1 MNKKITIIAA
11 IIIILIAAAFF
22 SAYLINRKS
31 VGKVNDFEQCAKL
44 GFSIMESYPRQC
56 RAGDKTFVEDT
67 NANKPANNNTNIAS
81 PECKIAGCSGQL
93 CVDKNAED
101 IITTCE
107 YRQEYACYKNARC
120 EKQSDGQCSWTQT
133 AELSKC
139 ISQFKI

>member
-11 IIIILIAAAFF
+11 IIIILVAAAFF

-44 GFSIMESYPRQC
+44 GFPVMESYPRQC
-56 RAGDKTFVEDT
+56 RAGDKIFVEDT
-67 NANKPANNNTNIAS
+67 SANKPANNKKNIAS

-107 YRQEYACYKNARC
+107 YRPEYACYKTARC
-120 EKQSDGQCSWTQT
+120 ERQSGGNCGWTQT
-133 AELSKC
+133 AELSEC
-139 ISQFKI
+139 ISQFKT

>member
-11 IIIILIAAAFF
+11 IIIILVAAAFF
-22 SAYLINRKS
+22 FAYLINRKS

-44 GFSIMESYPRQC
+44 GFPVMESYPRQC
-56 RAGDKTFVEDT
+56 RAGDKIFVEDT

-107 YRQEYACYKNARC
+107 YRPDYACYKTARC
-120 EKQSDGQCSWTQT
+120 ERQSDGNCGWTQT
-133 AELSKC
+133 AELSEC
-139 ISQFKI
+139 VEQFKN

>member
-1 MNKKITIIAA
+1 M
-11 IIIILIAAAFF
+11 
-22 SAYLINRKS
+22 
-31 VGKVNDFEQCAKL
+31 NDFEQCAKL
-44 GFSIMESYPRQC
+44 GFPIMESYPRQC
-56 RAGDKTFVEDT
+56 RAGDKIFVEDT
-67 NANKPANNNTNIAS
+67 NANKPANNNKDIAS
-81 PECKIAGCSGQL
+81 PDCKIAGCSGQL

-120 EKQSDGQCSWTQT
+120 EKQADGQCSWTQT

>member
-1 MNKKITIIAA
+1 MNRKIKIIVIVIVIAISAFLLAYFINKK
-11 IIIILIAAAFF
+11 
-22 SAYLINRKS
+22 S
-31 VGKVNDFEQCAKL
+31 VNKATDFEYCAKL
-44 GFSIMESYPRQC
+44 GFPVMESYPRQC
-56 RAGDKTFVEDT
+56 RAGDKIFVEDT

-120 EKQSDGQCSWTQT
+120 EKQADGQCSWTQT

>member
-44 GFSIMESYPRQC
+44 GFPIMESYPRQC
-56 RAGDKTFVEDT
+56 RAGDKIFVEDI
-67 NANKPANNNTNIAS
+67 NANKPANNNKNITS
-81 PECKIAGCSGQL
+81 PDCKIAGCSGQL
-93 CVDKNAED
+93 CVDKNADD

-107 YRQEYACYKNARC
+107 YRPEYACYKTARC
-120 EKQSDGQCSWTQT
+120 ERQSDGNCGWTQT
-133 AELSKC
+133 AELLEC
-139 ISQFKI
+139 ISQFKN